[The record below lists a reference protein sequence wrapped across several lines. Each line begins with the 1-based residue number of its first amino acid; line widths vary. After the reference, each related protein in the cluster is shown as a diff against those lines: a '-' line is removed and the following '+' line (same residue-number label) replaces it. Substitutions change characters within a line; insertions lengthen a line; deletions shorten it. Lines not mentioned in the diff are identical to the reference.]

1 MACCGEQEE
10 RSGIARRETG
20 EKQVEGDMR
29 EMCRATK
36 VGLKE
41 T

>member
-10 RSGIARRETG
+10 RREIG
-20 EKQVEGDMR
+20 KKQVEGDMR